1 MAWHTVGA
9 TGISREYETRKN
21 KGIKGINE
29 MSAGW

>member
-9 TGISREYETRKN
+9 TGISPEYETRKN
-21 KGIKGINE
+21 KGMKKKNE